1 MAGKKSSPKKKSER
15 PKAKE
20 KKGKETLYTLTEVA
34 KKTGISMP
42 TLQRY
47 KKAYQSRIPS
57 VGKGRRQRYPEKAL
71 AVFNEIKKENLGRR
85 GRPRKSAS
93 AKRRPKASKRKAAK
107 KGQASV
113 APKTSGLLTLSEIG
127 RRTGISYPTLV
138 RYVKVFIDQI
148 PHEGTGRKRRFPSA
162 AVRVFQRLRAQSKRG
177 RRPKS
182 ALGLAARDGRQA
194 MGTDRALNERIRALE
209 IAHGEITRQL
219 ESVIETLKKPLH
231 VTISSD

>member
-1 MAGKKSSPKKKSER
+1 MAGKKSSPRKKSER
-15 PKAKE
+15 PG
-20 KKGKETLYTLTEVA
+20 KKLYTLTEVA

-57 VGKGRRQRYPEKAL
+57 VGKGRRQRYPEAAL
-71 AVFNEIKKENLGRR
+71 AVFDEIKKENLGRR

-107 KGQASV
+107 KSTASV

-138 RYVKVFIDQI
+138 RYVKVFGDQI
-148 PHEGTGRKRRFPSA
+148 PHEGTGRKRRFPSE

-194 MGTDRALNERIRALE
+194 LGTDRALRERIRALE
-209 IAHGEITRQL
+209 VAHGEITRQL
-219 ESVIETLKKPLH
+219 QSVIETLKKPLH
-231 VTISSD
+231 VTITSD